1 VTSVSMEATSAYF
14 SELLEPLLQE
24 LGSWFVARM
33 PWDEQ
38 LLFIAGLQPVT
49 QHRTVDLFED
59 VRTDFDLQ
67 VGADAEYVPVERG
80 MVDLAECEP
89 VGHDRLT
96 AGVTVRKDVGGVQEL
111 GVLEPTDGTRRA
123 VGDQDLLAE
132 LGLVASA
139 GDNAAMESFF
149 SLLQGNVLDQRRWR
163 SRSEL
168 SFEIVTW
175 IERTYNR
182 RRRQRGL
189 GKLTPVE
196 FELAFAERA
205 DLAA

>member
-1 VTSVSMEATSAYF
+1 MKANNLTGSM
-14 SELLEPLLQE
+14 
-24 LGSWFVARM
+24 GR
-33 PWDEQ
+33 
-38 LLFIAGLQPVT
+38 
-49 QHRTVDLFED
+49 
-59 VRTDFDLQ
+59 
-67 VGADAEYVPVERG
+67 
-80 MVDLAECEP
+80 
-89 VGHDRLT
+89 
-96 AGVTVRKDVGGVQEL
+96 
-111 GVLEPTDGTRRA
+111 
-123 VGDQDLLAE
+123 
-132 LGLVASA
+132 VASA

-196 FELAFAERA
+196 FELAFAERV